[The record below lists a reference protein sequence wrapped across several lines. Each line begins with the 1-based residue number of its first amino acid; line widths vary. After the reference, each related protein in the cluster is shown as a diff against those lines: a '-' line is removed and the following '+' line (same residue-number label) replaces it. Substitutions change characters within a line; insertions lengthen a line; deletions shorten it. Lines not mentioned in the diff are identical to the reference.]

1 MYTAVA
7 PLTSVF
13 PGSGIALGFQ
23 QSNSAGKRS
32 VGVLGNIYV
41 CLNVPQEEEG
51 KNESPKKKLDGEGG
65 GRSVQN
71 LQGRA
76 GRVTLVWLREEKAEV
91 GDRAMTCYQ
100 EKVILKG
107 SGHTCSPRP
116 MRQGRFMFQTL
127 LL

>member
-41 CLNVPQEEEG
+41 WLNVPQEEEG

-76 GRVTLVWLREEKAEV
+76 GRVTLVWLREEKAAV

-100 EKVILKG
+100 EKALPSCERLQCVTQPKG
-107 SGHTCSPRP
+107 EEARS
-116 MRQGRFMFQTL
+116 
-127 LL
+127 